1 VSARVRDAVRRI
13 EATHPVL
20 GRHLEHAVR
29 TGTYC
34 SYQPE
39 VPTVWRC

>member
-1 VSARVRDAVRRI
+1 VHAA
-13 EATHPVL
+13 L
-20 GRHLEHAVR
+20 GAHLEHSIR

-39 VPTVWRC
+39 RRINWTLDVEPR